1 MSTKLRLFIV
11 DDEAPARARLTT
23 LLADIAAEC
32 PHQIVGVAENATQAL
47 TGIASSQPD
56 ILLLDVHMPGISGI
70 ALVTQLMNKA
80 DQSATPAPAIIFI
93 SAHEEYALQAFEVQA
108 LDYLLKPVRASRL
121 AAALQRFKPVFV
133 ASERSAY
140 LPPAADHS
148 GRIGRQHF
156 SVQERGRILLVP
168 IEDVLYLKAELKYVT
183 LHTRARAY
191 LIEASLVSLEHEL
204 AATFV
209 RVHRNALA
217 ARSAI
222 CGVERTTGLQA
233 VEGEDHA
240 KGGDCWQVIL
250 RDATERLPI
259 SRRQW
264 PVLKALVR

>member
-1 MSTKLRLFIV
+1 MSRKLRLFIV
-11 DDEAPARARLTT
+11 DDEAPARARLRT
-23 LLADIAAEC
+23 LLADIAVEC
-32 PHQIVGVAENATQAL
+32 PHLIVGEAENAVQAL

-56 ILLLDVHMPGISGI
+56 ILLLDVQMPGVSGI
-70 ALVTQLMNKA
+70 ALAAQLTNLA
-80 DQSATPAPAIIFI
+80 YQSATPAPAIIFI

-121 AAALQRFKPVFV
+121 AAALQRFKPMF
-133 ASERSAY
+133 ASDH
-140 LPPAADHS
+140 PAQV
-148 GRIGRQHF
+148 GRQHF

-168 IEDVLYLKAELKYVT
+168 IDDVLYLKAELKYVT
-183 LHTRARAY
+183 LHTKAREY

-209 RVHRNALA
+209 RVHRNALV

-222 CGVERTTGLQA
+222 CGVERATGLQP
-233 VEGEDHA
+233 EGEDHA

-250 RDATERLPI
+250 CDATERLPI